1 MNQRKVKV
9 ISFNEMVKID
19 RQTELENTGNSDRD
33 RDRQADVKPV
43 ISSRT
48 EVGHLTEGGGCYFRA
63 LLEIK
68 AGDKSLE
75 I

>member
-1 MNQRKVKV
+1 MG
-9 ISFNEMVKID
+9 FNEFEKSECYVVQINGKD
-19 RQTELENTGNSDRD
+19 RQTELKNSGVTE
-33 RDRQADVKPV
+33 RQADVKPV
-43 ISSRT
+43 ISSHA

-63 LLEIK
+63 LLKIK